1 EAVKINELVFFFT
14 SYEIMNDKEFLL
26 ELIKKVNL
34 PIFFVNNKN
43 LNLKDILNIEINF
56 KNKEDKNE

>member
-1 EAVKINELVFFFT
+1 
-14 SYEIMNDKEFLL
+14 MNDKEFLL